1 MELLANEYDY
11 QHRGT
16 ALSIFKRSVPPTI
29 GLDIG
34 NSSVKLLQ
42 LSKAGSGYRIEHMAI
57 ESLPEG
63 AFAEHSIN
71 NVDDVG
77 AAIRSALKRSG
88 TKARHC
94 AMAVSGSAV
103 ITKLVQLPGDL
114 ADDEIEGQIEIEAG
128 QYIPYPRDEVS
139 LDFQI
144 LGKSAR
150 NADVVEVLLAASKTE
165 NIETRQAVAEIA
177 GLTARI
183 IDVEANAIANAF
195 ELVRAREGIPDS
207 SVLAVLDIGD
217 LRSSLNVMRGDR
229 SIYYRD
235 HPFGGRELIEET
247 MRRYGLDSEQAQ
259 FWKRREEPPAG
270 FEDEVLEP
278 YRQSVIQQIG
288 RALQFYSSSRE
299 YSSISTLYLAGGG
312 ASAAGLVE
320 AVGNELG
327 VTAELADPL
336 KSVKLSP
343 RVNAAQIDAVRPS
356 LITACGLALRG
367 VE

>member
-1 MELLANEYDY
+1 MV
-11 QHRGT
+11 
-16 ALSIFKRSVPPTI
+16 LSIFKRSAPPTL

-34 NSSVKLLQ
+34 SSCVKLLQ
-42 LSKAGSGYRIEHMAI
+42 LSKAGSGYRVEHFAI

-63 AFAEHSIN
+63 AFTDNTIN
-71 NVDDVG
+71 NVDEVG
-77 AAIRSALKRSG
+77 EAIQAAVKRSG
-88 TKARHC
+88 TKAKHC
-94 AMAVSGSAV
+94 VMAVSGSAV
-103 ITKLVQLPGDL
+103 ITKVIHLPADL
-114 ADDEIEGQIEIEAG
+114 AEDEIEGQIEIEAG

-139 LDFQI
+139 LDFEI

-165 NIETRQAVAEIA
+165 YIETRQAVAELA

-183 IDVEANAIANAF
+183 IDVEANAIASAL
-195 ELVRAREGIPDS
+195 ELVRLREGIPDT
-207 SVLAVLDIGD
+207 SVVAVLDIGAV
-217 LRSSLNVMRGDR
+217 RSSLNVLRGDR

-247 MRRYGLDSEQAQ
+247 MRRYGLDAEQAQ

-299 YSSISTLYLAGGG
+299 YASISTLFLAGGG
-312 ASAAGLVE
+312 ALAPGLVE
-320 AVGNELG
+320 AVGSELG
-327 VTAELADPL
+327 INAELADPL
-336 KSVKLSP
+336 QNFKLAPRISVS
-343 RVNAAQIDAVRPS
+343 QIDMVRPS

>member
-1 MELLANEYDY
+1 M
-11 QHRGT
+11 
-16 ALSIFKRSVPPTI
+16 SIFKRSAPPTI

-34 NSSVKLLQ
+34 SSSVKLLQ
-42 LSKAGSGYRIEHMAI
+42 LSKSGSSYRVEHLAI

-63 AFAEHSIN
+63 AFAEHSIS
-71 NVDDVG
+71 NVDEVG
-77 AAIRSALKRSG
+77 TAIRSAIKRSG
-88 TKARHC
+88 TKAKKC

-103 ITKLVQLPGDL
+103 ITKLIHLPGDL
-114 ADDEIEGQIEIEAG
+114 AEDEIEGQIEIEAG

-139 LDFQI
+139 LDFEI

-165 NIETRQAVAEIA
+165 NIETRQAVAELA
-177 GLTARI
+177 GLEVRI

-195 ELVRAREGIPDS
+195 DLVRSRDGIPDS
-207 SVLAVLDIGD
+207 AVIAVLDIGD
-217 LRSSLNVMRGDR
+217 VRSSLNVMRGDR

-235 HPFGGRELIEET
+235 HPFGGRELVEET

-278 YRQSVIQQIG
+278 YRQNVIQQIG

-299 YSSISTLYLAGGG
+299 YASINTLYLAGGG
-312 ASAAGLVE
+312 AAAAGLVE
-320 AVGNELG
+320 AVSSELG
-327 VTAELADPL
+327 INAEQADPL
-336 KSVKLSP
+336 KNIKLAP
-343 RVNAAQIDAVRPS
+343 RINAGQLDLVRPS

>member
-1 MELLANEYDY
+1 
-11 QHRGT
+11 
-16 ALSIFKRSVPPTI
+16 LSIFNRSAPPTI

-42 LSKAGSGYRIEHMAI
+42 LSKAGSGYRVEHMAI

-63 AFAEHSIN
+63 AFAEHGIN
-71 NVDDVG
+71 NVDEVG
-77 AAIRSALKRSG
+77 DAIRSAVKRSG

-103 ITKLVQLPGDL
+103 ITKLIHLPGDL

-150 NADVVEVLLAASKTE
+150 NADVIEVLLAASKTE
-165 NIETRQAVAEIA
+165 YIETRQAVAELA

-183 IDVEANAIANAF
+183 IDVEANAIANSF
-195 ELVRAREGIPDS
+195 ELVRARDGIPDS
-207 SVLAVLDIGD
+207 SVIAVLDIGD
-217 LRSSLNVMRGDR
+217 VRSSLNVMRGDR

-247 MRRYGLDSEQAQ
+247 MRRYGLDAEQAQ

-278 YRQSVIQQIG
+278 YRQGVIQQIG

-299 YSSISTLYLAGGG
+299 YSSINTLYLAGGG
-312 ASAAGLVE
+312 ASAVGLVE
-320 AVGNELG
+320 AVGSELG
-327 VTAELADPL
+327 INAELADPL
-336 KSVKLSP
+336 KNVKLAP
-343 RVNAAQIDAVRPS
+343 RINAGQIDMIRPS